1 MVFSN
6 VSFLKKSLLGPP
18 PGQNPQS
25 PGIRGPAPM
34 RGPPPHHG
42 GHDQQ
47 QQGRWPGDRQNGFD
61 DRGSRGGF
69 RGGRGGR
76 GGGGNFQS
84 PGRGGGRF
92 NDDRGGGG
100 RWGRDR

>member
-1 MVFSN
+1 MYDIFQKRFS
-6 VSFLKKSLLGPP
+6 GPP

-34 RGPPPHHG
+34 GGPPPHS
-42 GHDQQ
+42 
-47 QQGRWPGDRQNGFD
+47 QQGRWPGERQNGFD
-61 DRGSRGGF
+61 DRGGGRGGF

-76 GGGGNFQS
+76 GGNFQS